1 MASIGSAV
9 ESPLSTADSSVHGEG
24 KSPAALRVDDPAS
37 PLSRTPPLGLG
48 TSSSMSIRKHRR
60 LADDLGDSNFMKL
73 VDYLCV
79 SQATVRGV
87 PATCGTL
94 GYSMMQK
101 LACGAFGVGV
111 G

>member
-79 SQATVRGV
+79 SQATVRG
-87 PATCGTL
+87 ASHL
-94 GYSMMQK
+94 RYSRV
-101 LACGAFGVGV
+101 LYDAEARLRCVWVGV